1 MKEQIRK
8 EMLGRLRDLPSQNRI
23 RMEQELT
30 TAVCS
35 SEEWHDAKTIG
46 VTWSN
51 FPEIDTH
58 KIIQKGLEE
67 GKRMVVPYSGKD
79 RVMTFHE
86 YLPDTAM
93 ARSRFGIMEPVDK
106 RNPVPS
112 EEIDLLL
119 VPGLAFSETGYR
131 IGFGGGYYDRYLA
144 AYNGRTLSVL
154 FPFQLFKDPHWE
166 IEAFDVPVQKLLT
179 TAF

>member
-1 MKEQIRK
+1 MKEQIRI
-8 EMLGRLRDLPSQNRI
+8 EMLGKLRSLPFKERI

-30 TAVCS
+30 TAVCNS
-35 SEEWHDAKTIG
+35 DEWHVSKTIG

-67 GKRMVVPYSGKD
+67 GKRMVVPYSGKN

-93 ARSRFGIMEPVDK
+93 SKSKFGIMEPVDK
-106 RNPVPS
+106 SNTVPP
-112 EEIDLLL
+112 EAIDLLL

-131 IGFGGGYYDRYLA
+131 VGFGGGYYDRYLA
-144 AYNGRTLSVL
+144 AYKGHTLSVL
-154 FPFQLFKDPHWE
+154 FPFQLFEDPHWE

>member
-1 MKEQIRK
+1 MKERIRK
-8 EMLGRLRDLPSQNRI
+8 ELLGKLRDLPSQDRI

-30 TAVCS
+30 TAVCNS
-35 SEEWHDAKTIG
+35 DEWRASKTIG

-58 KIIQKGLEE
+58 KIIQTGLEE

-93 ARSRFGIMEPVDK
+93 ARSKFGIMEPVD
-106 RNPVPS
+106 RSNPVPP

-144 AYNGRTLSVL
+144 SYNGRTLSLL
-154 FPFQLFKDPHWE
+154 FPFQLFKDPDWK

-179 TAF
+179 AVF

>member
-1 MKEQIRK
+1 MKERIRK
-8 EMLGRLRDLPSQNRI
+8 EMIGKLRDLPSRERL
-23 RMEQELT
+23 RMENELT
-30 TAVCS
+30 KAVCS
-35 SEEWHDAKTIG
+35 SGEWKASKTIG

-58 KIIQKGLEE
+58 KIIEKGLEE

-86 YLPDTAM
+86 YLPDTVM
-93 ARSRFGIMEPVDK
+93 SRSKFGIMEPADK
-106 RNPVPS
+106 SNPVPPQ
-112 EEIDLLL
+112 EIDLLL

-144 AYNGRTLSVL
+144 SYNGKTLSML
-154 FPFQLFKDPHWE
+154 FPFQLFKAPDWE

-179 TAF
+179 AVF

>member
-8 EMLGRLRDLPSQNRI
+8 EMLGKLRDFPSKE
-23 RMEQELT
+23 RMRLEQELT
-30 TAVCS
+30 AAVCS
-35 SEEWHDAKTIG
+35 SKEWKVAKTVG

-67 GKRMVVPYSGKD
+67 GKRMVIPYSGKN

-93 ARSRFGIMEPVDK
+93 VRSKFGIMEPVGK
-106 RNPVPS
+106 SNPIPP
-112 EEIDLLL
+112 EAIDLLL

-144 AYNGRTLSVL
+144 SYAGKTLSLL
-154 FPFQLFKDPHWE
+154 FPFQLFSDPEWE
-166 IEAFDVPVQKLLT
+166 IEPFDVPVQKLLT

>member
-8 EMLGRLRDLPSQNRI
+8 EMLDKLKDLSSQERL

-35 SEEWHDAKTIG
+35 SDEWQAAKTIG

-58 KIIQKGLEE
+58 EIIQKGLEE
-67 GKRMVVPYSGKD
+67 GKRIVVPYSGKN

-93 ARSRFGIMEPVDK
+93 ARSKFGIMEPVDK
-106 RNPVPS
+106 SNPVPP
-112 EEIDLLL
+112 EAIDLLL

-144 AYNGRTLSVL
+144 SYNGHTLSVL
-154 FPFQLFKDPHWE
+154 FPFQLFKHPEWE

>member
-8 EMLGRLRDLPSQNRI
+8 EMLGKLRGLSSQDRI

-35 SEEWHDAKTIG
+35 SEEWKASTTIG

-67 GKRMVVPYSGKD
+67 GKRMVVPYSGKA

-93 ARSRFGIMEPVDK
+93 SRSKFGIMEPVD
-106 RNPVPS
+106 RSNPVPP
-112 EEIDLLL
+112 EAIDLLL

-131 IGFGGGYYDRYLA
+131 VGFGGGYYDRYLA
-144 AYNGRTLSVL
+144 AYNGYTLSML
-154 FPFQLFKDPHWE
+154 FPFQLSREPNWE

-179 TAF
+179 AAF

>member
-67 GKRMVVPYSGKD
+67 GKRMVVPYSGKN
-79 RVMTFHE
+79 RIMTFHE

-106 RNPVPS
+106 RK
-112 EEIDLLL
+112 
-119 VPGLAFSETGYR
+119 PGTVRRNRSAACSR
-131 IGFGGGYYDRYLA
+131 IGIFG
-144 AYNGRTLSVL
+144 NGLPHRVRRRLLRPLSGCIQRAHLVC
-154 FPFQLFKDPHWE
+154 
-166 IEAFDVPVQKLLT
+166 AVPIPIVQGSSLGNRGI
-179 TAF
+179 

>member
-1 MKEQIRK
+1 MKEQIRN
-8 EMLGRLRDLPSQNRI
+8 EMLGKLRDLPSRDRI

-30 TAVCS
+30 KAVCS
-35 SEEWHDAKTIG
+35 SEEWKAAKVIG

-51 FPEIDTH
+51 YPEIDTH
-58 KIIQKGLEE
+58 RIIQRGLEE
-67 GKRMVVPYSGKD
+67 GKRMLVPYSGKH
-79 RVMTFHE
+79 RVMSFHE

-93 ARSRFGIMEPVDK
+93 ARSKFGIMEPVDK
-106 RNPVPS
+106 HNPVPP

-119 VPGLAFSETGYR
+119 VPGLAFSEAGYR

-144 AYNGRTLSVL
+144 AYNGRTLSLL
-154 FPFQLFKDPHWE
+154 FPFQLFKEPNWE

-179 TAF
+179 AAF

>member
-8 EMLGRLRDLPSQNRI
+8 EMLGRLKDLPSQDRI
-23 RMEQELT
+23 RMEQALT
-30 TAVCS
+30 TKVCS
-35 SEEWHDAKTIG
+35 SDEWKASKTIG

-51 FPEIDTH
+51 FPEIDTQ

-93 ARSRFGIMEPVDK
+93 SRSKFGIMEPVD
-106 RNPVPS
+106 RSNPVPP

-119 VPGLAFSETGYR
+119 VPGLAFSQAGYR
-131 IGFGGGYYDRYLA
+131 VGFGGGYYDRYLA
-144 AYNGRTLSVL
+144 AYNGLTLSML
-154 FPFQLFKDPHWE
+154 FPFQLFREPNWE
-166 IEAFDVPVQKLLT
+166 IEDFDVPVQKLLT
-179 TAF
+179 AAF

>member
-8 EMLGRLRDLPSQNRI
+8 EMLGRLRDLPSQDRI

-30 TAVCS
+30 TAVCNS
-35 SEEWHDAKTIG
+35 DEWHASKTIG

-58 KIIQKGLEE
+58 KIIQTGLEE

-93 ARSRFGIMEPVDK
+93 SRSKFGIMEPVDK
-106 RNPVPS
+106 RNPVPP
-112 EEIDLLL
+112 EAIDLLL

-144 AYNGRTLSVL
+144 AYNGHTLSVL
-154 FPFQLFKDPHWE
+154 FPFQLFKHPHWE

>member
-1 MKEQIRK
+1 MKEWIRK
-8 EMLGRLRDLPSQNRI
+8 EMLGKLRGLPSQDRI
-23 RMEQELT
+23 RMENELT
-30 TAVCS
+30 KAVCS
-35 SEEWHDAKTIG
+35 SREWKASKTIG

-58 KIIQKGLEE
+58 KIIGKGLEE

-93 ARSRFGIMEPVDK
+93 ARSKFGIMEPVDK
-106 RNPVPS
+106 SNLVPPQ
-112 EEIDLLL
+112 EIDLLL

-144 AYNGRTLSVL
+144 SYSGKTLSML
-154 FPFQLFKDPHWE
+154 FPFQLFKDPDWE

-179 TAF
+179 AVF

>member
-1 MKEQIRK
+1 MKELIRK
-8 EMLGRLRDLPSQNRI
+8 EMLGKLRDLPPQDRI
-23 RMEQELT
+23 RMEKELT

-35 SEEWHDAKTIG
+35 SDEWKAANTIG

-58 KIIQKGLEE
+58 KIIKKGLEE

-93 ARSRFGIMEPVDK
+93 SRSKFGIMEPVDK
-106 RNPVPS
+106 SNPIPPQ
-112 EEIDLLL
+112 EIDLLL

-131 IGFGGGYYDRYLA
+131 VGFGGGYYDRYLA
-144 AYNGRTLSVL
+144 AYSGRTLSML
-154 FPFQLFKDPHWE
+154 FPFQMFKDPNWE

>member
-1 MKEQIRK
+1 MKERIRK
-8 EMLGRLRDLPSQNRI
+8 EMLGKLRDLPSRERL
-23 RMEQELT
+23 RMENELT
-30 TAVCS
+30 KAVCS
-35 SEEWHDAKTIG
+35 SREWKASKTIG

-58 KIIQKGLEE
+58 KIIVKGLEE

-93 ARSRFGIMEPVDK
+93 LRSKFGIMEPADK
-106 RNPVPS
+106 SNPVPPQ
-112 EEIDLLL
+112 EIDLLL

-144 AYNGRTLSVL
+144 SYDGQTLSML
-154 FPFQLFKDPHWE
+154 FPFQLFKDPDWE

-179 TAF
+179 AVF